1 MKNKQ
6 NVTHSISKPLKLLY
20 RLFKRISDIV
30 ISLMVI
36 ILFSPLFIILSILI
50 VVESGFPV
58 FFLQKRAGQFNK
70 PFFILKFR
78 SMKPQQN
85 HTSDNP
91 YQWKDGVP
99 EDFIFK
105 QSSSNSDSITRI
117 GKFLRK
123 SSLDE
128 LPQFFNVLKGD
139 MSFIG
144 PRPEIVDIVN
154 CYDQTQMKRLAVKP
168 GITGWAQVNGRSEI
182 NHGEKIKLDLEYIEK
197 HGLFI
202 DLKIFVLTFIKVFT
216 GKGAV

>member
-1 MKNKQ
+1 
-6 NVTHSISKPLKLLY
+6 VTNITLKPLKLLY

-36 ILFSPLFIILSILI
+36 IVFSPLFLILSILI
-50 VVESGFPV
+50 AVESGRPV

-70 PFFILKFR
+70 PFFIFKFR
-78 SMKPQQN
+78 SMKKQQQRL
-85 HTSDNP
+85 SESP

-154 CYDQTQMKRLAVKP
+154 CYDQTQMQRLAVKP

-182 NHGEKIKLDLEYIEK
+182 THGEKIKFDLEYIEK

-202 DLKIFVLTFIKVFT
+202 DLKIFVLTFLKVFT